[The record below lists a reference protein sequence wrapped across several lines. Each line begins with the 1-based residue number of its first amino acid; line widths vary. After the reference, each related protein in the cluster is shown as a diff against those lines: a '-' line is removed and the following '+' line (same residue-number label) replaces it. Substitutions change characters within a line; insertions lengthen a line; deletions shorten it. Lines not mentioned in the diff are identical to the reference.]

1 MQLPNCHKA
10 KSCNKSFF
18 YKNVGLLPTVFIA
31 LLPKCPFCIMAYS
44 GAMTL
49 CSGTTLYPHASSKS
63 SILILII
70 SVFILLSLALNYKK
84 RTTIIAAVLV
94 IVGILMMILSQYYF
108 MNEASYYLGVGLLFL
123 GVWYNGSL
131 LYFIRK
137 IKFQN
142 KLLSRIN

>member
-1 MQLPNCHKA
+1 MSNCHNA

-18 YKNVGLLPTVFIA
+18 YKNVGWLPTVFIA

-63 SILILII
+63 SVLILII
-70 SVFILLSLALNYKK
+70 SIFILLSLALNYKK
-84 RTTIIAAVLV
+84 WTTIISAGIVLG
-94 IVGILMMILSQYYF
+94 GILMMVLSQYYF
-108 MNEASYYLGVGLLFL
+108 MNEASYYLGVGMLFL

-131 LYFIRK
+131 LYFLRK